1 MDIKSILNK
10 IEECKKDAQKKEL
23 LKVFKYQ
30 MTQPKN
36 KKVNEQLLKLN
47 FEKTLNKLIQYK
59 EFDIFMEIV
68 VSIIENLSP
77 LSETYRHKYQ
87 EMILNLIIP
96 KEIEGEE
103 KIKDNLNYFLIMTN
117 NLDDIQNIK
126 YKKYLIYYLFF
137 QILLKLNLD
146 NKIIDLFIK
155 LEKYMTK
162 QQNEIIIYVFIL
174 NSFIYK
180 RLDFPEQMVLLK
192 KIIDFCKFDSSD
204 KNTFL
209 NRNYDLMKNIVI
221 MLLLYTPFKQ
231 EILINLYNIDSNYF
245 MNIIHEII
253 VKFNNNFNEDDI
265 NTINSKNNDTDLIN
279 IKNFFDEEIGEIDF
293 EDIKI
298 NDNNICSYFNKKENF
313 IKKYNKFIE
322 KMNLKN
328 ILIKNKLEIFKGII
342 WTLSSIIL
350 KNYYIY
356 SNNKNNDIIFDENKN
371 HCTRLFNSLIS
382 LFQFI
387 DTQNQNCFVKQ
398 YLELVKSLI
407 KDEYIFEEWSYLLE
421 ILLQCVK
428 IIISKKESAEKEFKL
443 EINILNEIFN
453 IILIRYNKNKLLFCD
468 IEKLSI
474 ILHKCNHFLQ
484 KDCLLCFYID
494 IYLTHD
500 HKNKKSILKSNCN
513 NNIYNNFI
521 NNLETLSFNIFAF
534 PPNIFSKTKNYLLEI
549 MRVNYSHDDKIEEVN
564 HINNEN
570 FKMTKQSIIESAIE
584 KYLENIFISLGNTE
598 KNYSFFNYILT
609 EILCKTRNINFLN
622 RILTLLIF
630 NNNDKIN
637 RVLYNSFVS
646 SIILNLFENLINNSS
661 KCVLVKEKLSYLI
674 DFFFDE
680 NYINDE
686 NIFKLG
692 LSVLKS
698 FLVNDNFEL
707 IFVKNINM
715 INNTDYNKHS
725 ILVVDYFYFQIF
737 GKKIIFNDDK
747 EFITYHKNYYLPYIL
762 FPNVKVFKSINQNLE
777 NNITKTYIFENIL
790 EFYYLC
796 FSKNI
801 IYIKNVNLNMFF
813 KTIFEEKD
821 LMKISLSKKITHYLI
836 KILYCLPYQFNNDN
850 IFNNSS
856 ENISLLL
863 KNKSHL
869 NDEIQLNI
877 EIKYKIAIINFL
889 INFWRNLNVMIS
901 TSLNKIFNNE
911 QLSQTIFNNK
921 QEINLE
927 EKSAKT
933 ILHNLLN
940 KGISHP
946 WCGELNLYDQFEYLY
961 ECIKLLKFYLISC
974 SNEFTNQ
981 QNSNMNSNI
990 NNNDKTNRKTNRNN
1004 TIFSSLKNII
1014 QKIIME
1020 IFKSMNFKYFNKKY
1034 SYFIISLLYEIKE
1047 LLVQFIS
1054 EEVILEIRNMY
1065 KKSFSY
1071 YNIREQYDK
1080 VMDLNNQIGLNE
1092 KGTKGINIIYKAIF
1106 ISLFLSW
1113 NHEEKII
1120 DIFDRFLGTKY
1131 KSNILF
1137 KDKFIALEKFY
1148 DQKKNF
1154 DEGLQELIEHLSDI
1168 FNLYLMEYVPDNKIT
1183 IMINILDEIFHEHTT
1198 YREYY
1203 FYKMAEWSLKIRK
1216 SREGIN
1222 INYKNIFDI
1231 NFLNNINNNYTNDEY
1246 IGQKILKN
1254 SFVFYG
1260 NNSLIVINPI
1270 DVDKC
1275 SFSLRNPICN
1285 MNLIFDTDVPIVN
1298 NTNNNKEESLMNEDE
1313 EEEDDYENNEKI
1325 DVEKD
1330 GSSFCLSSES
1340 NDSKNDNLFVN
1351 EKDKN
1356 NKIFQFEEGT
1366 EVVTRKIRRKNSEDY
1381 SNMNSLNFVINNKSD
1396 RKKSK
1401 EFDYKLNNSNNSIV
1415 EPIRRKRSNT
1425 DFGDKYRKSILLAEK
1440 KKKVKNCLKLFSI
1453 LTELTDFKIEQYKW
1467 YDITKNNNL
1476 YNLTK
1481 FTQNLD
1487 LLPLYFIHNCAL
1499 LYHSQN
1505 SDINENN
1512 MAEYLCFIQKLGM
1525 LYNYDDI
1532 YPNLF
1537 NLNKNIQNNNNKDI
1551 DRYIV
1556 INQDS
1561 LTRINFNILNLTE
1574 KDKNKLIN
1582 ENDIIFIWLD
1592 KFEEYLIPNQYCFQ
1606 NKVKLFFI
1614 VTRISDRLY
1623 KIQRKYN
1630 TFKKGE
1636 INYII
1641 DELFLNEFIIDIES
1655 QTAIQILINMIKSI
1669 DLLIKIYNKNIDIKQ
1684 TKIDFME
1691 KNSENNE
1698 YIENEH
1704 KARTNSIILD
1714 NQNILISDDYM
1725 NTVGES
1731 GNNFDIRAKYID
1743 ENELKDQIDSPFK
1756 IRYQLMGKL

>member
-1 MDIKSILNK
+1 
-10 IEECKKDAQKKEL
+10 
-23 LKVFKYQ
+23 
-30 MTQPKN
+30 
-36 KKVNEQLLKLN
+36 
-47 FEKTLNKLIQYK
+47 
-59 EFDIFMEIV
+59 
-68 VSIIENLSP
+68 
-77 LSETYRHKYQ
+77 
-87 EMILNLIIP
+87 
-96 KEIEGEE
+96 
-103 KIKDNLNYFLIMTN
+103 
-117 NLDDIQNIK
+117 
-126 YKKYLIYYLFF
+126 
-137 QILLKLNLD
+137 
-146 NKIIDLFIK
+146 
-155 LEKYMTK
+155 
-162 QQNEIIIYVFIL
+162 
-174 NSFIYK
+174 
-180 RLDFPEQMVLLK
+180 
-192 KIIDFCKFDSSD
+192 
-204 KNTFL
+204 
-209 NRNYDLMKNIVI
+209 
-221 MLLLYTPFKQ
+221 
-231 EILINLYNIDSNYF
+231 
-245 MNIIHEII
+245 
-253 VKFNNNFNEDDI
+253 
-265 NTINSKNNDTDLIN
+265 
-279 IKNFFDEEIGEIDF
+279 
-293 EDIKI
+293 
-298 NDNNICSYFNKKENF
+298 
-313 IKKYNKFIE
+313 
-322 KMNLKN
+322 
-328 ILIKNKLEIFKGII
+328 
-342 WTLSSIIL
+342 
-350 KNYYIY
+350 
-356 SNNKNNDIIFDENKN
+356 
-371 HCTRLFNSLIS
+371 
-382 LFQFI
+382 
-387 DTQNQNCFVKQ
+387 
-398 YLELVKSLI
+398 
-407 KDEYIFEEWSYLLE
+407 
-421 ILLQCVK
+421 
-428 IIISKKESAEKEFKL
+428 
-443 EINILNEIFN
+443 
-453 IILIRYNKNKLLFCD
+453 
-468 IEKLSI
+468 
-474 ILHKCNHFLQ
+474 
-484 KDCLLCFYID
+484 
-494 IYLTHD
+494 
-500 HKNKKSILKSNCN
+500 
-513 NNIYNNFI
+513 
-521 NNLETLSFNIFAF
+521 
-534 PPNIFSKTKNYLLEI
+534 
-549 MRVNYSHDDKIEEVN
+549 
-564 HINNEN
+564 
-570 FKMTKQSIIESAIE
+570 
-584 KYLENIFISLGNTE
+584 
-598 KNYSFFNYILT
+598 
-609 EILCKTRNINFLN
+609 
-622 RILTLLIF
+622 
-630 NNNDKIN
+630 
-637 RVLYNSFVS
+637 
-646 SIILNLFENLINNSS
+646 
-661 KCVLVKEKLSYLI
+661 
-674 DFFFDE
+674 
-680 NYINDE
+680 
-686 NIFKLG
+686 
-692 LSVLKS
+692 
-698 FLVNDNFEL
+698 
-707 IFVKNINM
+707 
-715 INNTDYNKHS
+715 
-725 ILVVDYFYFQIF
+725 
-737 GKKIIFNDDK
+737 
-747 EFITYHKNYYLPYIL
+747 
-762 FPNVKVFKSINQNLE
+762 
-777 NNITKTYIFENIL
+777 
-790 EFYYLC
+790 
-796 FSKNI
+796 
-801 IYIKNVNLNMFF
+801 
-813 KTIFEEKD
+813 
-821 LMKISLSKKITHYLI
+821 
-836 KILYCLPYQFNNDN
+836 
-850 IFNNSS
+850 
-856 ENISLLL
+856 
-863 KNKSHL
+863 
-869 NDEIQLNI
+869 
-877 EIKYKIAIINFL
+877 
-889 INFWRNLNVMIS
+889 
-901 TSLNKIFNNE
+901 
-911 QLSQTIFNNK
+911 
-921 QEINLE
+921 
-927 EKSAKT
+927 
-933 ILHNLLN
+933 
-940 KGISHP
+940 
-946 WCGELNLYDQFEYLY
+946 
-961 ECIKLLKFYLISC
+961 
-974 SNEFTNQ
+974 
-981 QNSNMNSNI
+981 MNSNI

-1054 EEVILEIRNMY
+1054 EVVILEIRYMN

-1168 FNLYLMEYVPDNKIT
+1168 FNLYLMEYIPDNKIT

-1270 DVDKC
+1270 DVNKC

-1285 MNLIFDTDVPIVN
+1285 MNLIFDTDVPIIN

-1366 EVVTRKIRRKNSEDY
+1366 EVVTRKIQRKNSEDY

-1481 FTQNLD
+1481 FIQNLD

-1614 VTRISDRLY
+1614 VTRISNRLY

-1669 DLLIKIYNKNIDIKQ
+1669 DILIKIYNKNIDIKQ